1 MRKEDNAA
9 WFFTHDNPDAP
20 DTDRADEI
28 TRLAMKTAVEVPL
41 FNILDTAAEEK
52 DLDLGSDAANGI
64 KALDLYYNLN
74 EQLIARLEGRGGW
87 DSFRLLHRQLAGYA
101 VEFSHFADR
110 RPEAP
115 CKPFKARQLNRVLRP
130 LKDLMEAD
138 MAVPLLLVSE
148 EEGHSYSDVM
158 VILRSYL
165 DVSAAFVHRHY
176 SGNTPV
182 VPPVPCNWVTN
193 RVQDQILLFCM
204 DQARSI
210 TEIGHHLG
218 YSEKKTTRKYLNP
231 LLAEGLIARTVP
243 DKPNSRNQRYITLR
257 TV

>member
-9 WFFTHDNPDAP
+9 WFFTHDNPNAP

-41 FNILDTAAEEK
+41 FNILDTAGEAK
-52 DLDLGSDAANGI
+52 DLNLGSDAANGI
-64 KALDLYYNLN
+64 KALEHYYNLN
-74 EQLIARLEGRGGW
+74 EQVIARLEGRGGW
-87 DSFRLLHRQLAGYA
+87 DSFCLIHRQLTGFS

-115 CKPFKARQLNRVLRP
+115 CKPFKARQLNRVLSQ
-130 LKDLMEAD
+130 LKNLMEED
-138 MAVPLLLVSE
+138 MGVPLLLVSE
-148 EEGHSYSDVM
+148 EEEHTYSDVM
-158 VILRSYL
+158 VILRTYL
-165 DVSAAFVHRHY
+165 DVAAAFVHRHY

-182 VPPVPCNWVTN
+182 VPPVPCNWVAN

-210 TEIGHHLG
+210 TEIGGFLG